1 MPDTIVGA
9 GIRPFWQKQMKI
21 RRATSGKCPPANATS
36 RIEMLGSVVFPEPV
50 EPISAIN
57 SPYFG

>member
-1 MPDTIVGA
+1 MLDTIIGA

-36 RIEMLGSVVFPEPV
+36 RTAMLGSVVFLEPV
-50 EPISAIN
+50 GPVSAIN
-57 SPYFG
+57 SPSFG